1 MKILSIL
8 ASLVTVSVAWAAA
21 PGAVPPEFSLPD
33 AQGKTVSLSDYK
45 GRTVVL
51 EWVNFDC
58 PFVKKHYGTGNM
70 QALQKEAASKDVVW
84 LSVASSARGKQG
96 HFEGKALQDRI
107 AKEKWAGERYL
118 VDADGKV
125 GRAYGARTTPQM
137 VVIAPDGKIA
147 YAGAID
153 DRPTTDAAD
162 VKDAKSHVRRV
173 LEALA
178 AGTPI
183 DPASTNPYGCSIKY

>member
-21 PGAVPPEFSLPD
+21 PGAVAPEFSLTD
-33 AQGKTVSLSDYK
+33 AQGKTASLSDYK

-70 QALQKEAASKDVVW
+70 QALQKEAASKEVVW

-96 HFEGKALQDRI
+96 HFEGKALLDRI

-118 VDADGKV
+118 VDVDGKV

-153 DRPTTDAAD
+153 HRPTTDAAD
-162 VKDAKSHVRRV
+162 VKDAKNHVRRV
-173 LEALA
+173 LEDLA
-178 AGTPI
+178 AGAPI
-183 DPASTNPYGCSIKY
+183 DPASTNPYGCSVKY

>member
-21 PGAVPPEFSLPD
+21 PGAVAPEFALPD
-33 AQGKTVSLSDYK
+33 ANGKTASLSDYK

-70 QALQKEAASKDVVW
+70 QALQKEAASKEVVW
-84 LSVASSARGKQG
+84 LSIASSARGKQG
-96 HFEGKALQDRI
+96 NFEGKALLERI

-118 VDADGKV
+118 VDLDGKV
-125 GRAYGARTTPQM
+125 GRAYGARATPQM
-137 VVIAPDGKIA
+137 VVIGPDGKIA

-162 VKDAKSHVRRV
+162 VKDAKNHVRRA
-173 LEALA
+173 LDALA
-178 AGTPI
+178 AGQPI
-183 DPASTNPYGCSIKY
+183 DPAATNPYGCSVKY